1 MNSIV
6 LRTAAGILKP
16 LMLLF
21 AVFLFLRG
29 HNAPGGGFVAG
40 LVAASGFCLD
50 AFAYG
55 AACARRS
62 LGVSPRT
69 LVAVGLLVALSSGL
83 PGMLLPGAYLSGVWD
98 TIALPLFGV
107 IKLGT
112 PLFFDA
118 GVFLVVLGITLA
130 FILTLMEEKF
140 H

>member
-1 MNSIV
+1 MNSV
-6 LRTAAGILKP
+6 MFQTAAGILKP
-16 LMLLF
+16 IMLLF

-55 AACARRS
+55 AANARRS
-62 LGVSPRT
+62 LGVAPQF
-69 LVAVGLLVALSSGL
+69 LIAAGLIVALFSGIPGLIYEQSYLTGLWGVVTL
-83 PGMLLPGAYLSGVWD
+83 PV
-98 TIALPLFGV
+98 FGEF
-107 IKLGT
+107 KLGT

-118 GVFLVVLGITLA
+118 GVFMVVLGVTLL
-130 FILTLMEEKF
+130 FILTLLEER